1 MRWYTVLAGA
11 LVSLAF
17 VACGGGS
24 KAEETV
30 RETAEGF
37 VQALSDDPP
46 KAYTYLAQDCKD
58 SIDFLEFAT
67 GLTFIGGFVGE
78 SEIRVKNVEI
88 LERSDKEIEA
98 TYEVVLV
105 SDGEEIP
112 LEVDLEADAPTHLV
126 KEKGRWRFGDC
137 AGFGAQEE
145 FGEAEIPEPAPAPPE
160 PSALTIAQDAE
171 ADDDPTL
178 PGQYV
183 DLPVLYGGPYPD
195 TAQHV
200 NEDVDF
206 RSQGLP
212 PTGGTHWGSSQCGDD
227 PEAAPAFCGP
237 VAPGFYL
244 EPWDAESLIHTMEH
258 TAVIVW
264 YNTADD
270 DVIDELQSFARQNS
284 DRFLVVTPYPE
295 MEEETIAITAWSR
308 RDEFSASDYT
318 RGRLQRFLNAHE
330 CRFDPEGLCR

>member
-1 MRWYTVLAGA
+1 MRWYTFLAGA

-98 TYEVVLV
+98 TYEVVLI

-126 KEKGRWRFGDC
+126 KEEGRWRFGDC

-145 FGEAEIPEPAPAPPE
+145 FGEADVAVPAPAPPE
-160 PSALTIAQDAE
+160 PSALTVAQDAE
-171 ADDDPTL
+171 ADADPTL

-200 NEDVDF
+200 NGDVDF

-212 PTGGTHWGSSQCGDD
+212 PTGGPHWGSSRCGWRRGVVGGALGAQHFQCFGANLLLQALRLGLLGGDQACAAQPALGVGVVTGIGQQQGDD
-227 PEAAPAFCGP
+227 GKAQHGQ
-237 VAPGFYL
+237 GF
-244 EPWDAESLIHTMEH
+244 
-258 TAVIVW
+258 
-264 YNTADD
+264 
-270 DVIDELQSFARQNS
+270 F
-284 DRFLVVTPYPE
+284 
-295 MEEETIAITAWSR
+295 R
-308 RDEFSASDYT
+308 RGV
-318 RGRLQRFLNAHE
+318 RG
-330 CRFDPEGLCR
+330 